1 MNETHI
7 FLIAVIFI
15 NQVCRFMTIFIMPI
29 NPAYENMLLC
39 NELSVEIEVNK
50 PHEGSEMAKPMNK
63 LLVSIVLLC
72 VAFVLPTARAE
83 QPQVTASSPGLLGV
97 QLPGVDREEL
107 VDLVRSVRSQ
117 LILRKQELVQIV
129 EDSSLKGSNAV
140 LAAIMPGGLLYAGF
154 QKARHENAK
163 DELVRVSAAI
173 EEYSSDILAM
183 QPEHASVAIAGLP

>member
-1 MNETHI
+1 
-7 FLIAVIFI
+7 
-15 NQVCRFMTIFIMPI
+15 MTIFIMPI

-72 VAFVLPTARAE
+72 TAFTLPTARAE

-107 VDLVRSVRSQ
+107 VDLIRSVRSQ
-117 LILRKQELVQIV
+117 LILRKQVLVQIV

-154 QKARHENAK
+154 QKARHENAR
-163 DELVRVSAAI
+163 DELVRVNAAI

-183 QPEHASVAIAGLP
+183 QPEPASVAIARLP